1 MNGES
6 FTQRVNA
13 VQPAAP
19 FVITNLVSELR
30 EQGQDVIDLSVGQP
44 DFETPP
50 EIVEATKSALDDGH
64 TDYTPSD
71 GIPKLRNAAASY
83 LNERHGLDYG
93 PENIVAT
100 PGGKMALYETV
111 QALVEEGDEV
121 IVFDPVWSS
130 YEPMIQ
136 LAGGEAVHVD
146 LSSHDFHLES
156 ALDAFAGAITPDT
169 ALVMLNSPVNPS
181 GMVFSEAA
189 FEGVRDLA
197 VDHDLAVISDEIY
210 KELIFE
216 GDQPSLAAMDGM
228 FDRTVTINGVSK
240 TYSMT
245 GYRLGFMAAPT
256 DHAKMAGRVHS
267 NAVSCATNFSQHA
280 AAYALSEADTDA
292 IVANMTEAFERRR
305 DLLVDLFADRGAEI
319 AAPEAAFYALFP
331 IDADDGMQ
339 WCQDAARQAG
349 VGLVPGEAF
358 NTPGYVRVS
367 LVDTEERIR
376 EAVDRLVEEDFL

>member
-1 MNGES
+1 MNEFAGRVES
-6 FTQRVNA
+6 VE
-13 VQPAAP
+13 PAAP

-30 EQGQDVIDLSVGQP
+30 EQGADIIDLSVGQP

-50 EIVEATKSALDDGH
+50 EIIEATKDALDEGH
-64 TDYTPSD
+64 TTYTPSD
-71 GIPKLRNAAASY
+71 GIPELRRAAATF

-93 PENIVAT
+93 PENIIAT
-100 PGGKMALYETV
+100 PGGKHALYESV
-111 QALVEEGDEV
+111 QALVDHGDEV

-130 YEPMIQ
+130 YEPMVK
-136 LAGGEAVHVD
+136 LAGGETVHVD
-146 LSSHDFHLES
+146 LSSHGFHLEH
-156 ALDAFAGAITPDT
+156 ALDDLSAAITDDT
-169 ALVMLNSPVNPS
+169 ALIMLNSPVNPS

-189 FEGVRDLA
+189 FRGVRDLA
-197 VDHDLAVISDEIY
+197 VDHDIPVISDEIY

-240 TYSMT
+240 SHSMT

-256 DHAKMAGRVHS
+256 DHTAQAGKVHS
-267 NAVSCATNFSQHA
+267 HSVSCAANFTQHA
-280 AAYALSEADTDA
+280 AAYALSEADTESIA
-292 IVANMTEAFERRR
+292 AEMTETFQHRKEIFVDMFAERG
-305 DLLVDLFADRGAEI
+305 VEVAK
-319 AAPEAAFYALFP
+319 PESAFYAMFP
-331 IDADDGMQ
+331 VDSDDDMQ
-339 WCQDAARQAG
+339 WCKDAVREAG

-376 EAVDRLVEEDFL
+376 EAVERLAAEGFI